1 MTTPT
6 LPTQVIKKSL
16 LLHKLSTNDLVNN
29 TLYKKAMDSIFC
41 KPETYFSNQFNNND
55 VVVGKKIELFPIKNS
70 LSGSF
75 SVPNKILRRKSYYQN
90 PSGIG
95 TGIKRVHSNKSNLLN
110 VSGTSAKNNAYNT
123 KELQSNK
130 RVIDDNELKKIFDD
144 FRTLQK
150 KNSKLKISSSA
161 HDMLED
167 NPESNLKQSVEDI
180 LNSQEKSL
188 NWFKKL
194 TKQNSYLINRLSKK
208 VKQNPFDLNINN
220 LHHYRMKK
228 EIKNDLSEQV
238 DLHNDIFPC
247 FDWELSLR
255 NDPNYV
261 DKKCINYGT
270 VKHPHWQFIVLN
282 PKSDREIIRIP
293 KRAVSPKE
301 QREVS
306 EILEDEYLQNRVNS
320 KVFNNYK
327 SSPKAAFLDD
337 LQINGK
343 DLLTFEQE
351 NSKLMKGKK
360 ILFVNN
366 KTKFNQDTRNNYI
379 IKRNWSLPV
388 VKKSRRKLG

>member
-1 MTTPT
+1 
-6 LPTQVIKKSL
+6 
-16 LLHKLSTNDLVNN
+16 
-29 TLYKKAMDSIFC
+29 
-41 KPETYFSNQFNNND
+41 
-55 VVVGKKIELFPIKNS
+55 
-70 LSGSF
+70 
-75 SVPNKILRRKSYYQN
+75 
-90 PSGIG
+90 
-95 TGIKRVHSNKSNLLN
+95 
-110 VSGTSAKNNAYNT
+110 
-123 KELQSNK
+123 
-130 RVIDDNELKKIFDD
+130 
-144 FRTLQK
+144 
-150 KNSKLKISSSA
+150 
-161 HDMLED
+161 
-167 NPESNLKQSVEDI
+167 
-180 LNSQEKSL
+180 
-188 NWFKKL
+188 
-194 TKQNSYLINRLSKK
+194 
-208 VKQNPFDLNINN
+208 
-220 LHHYRMKK
+220 MKK